1 MILSIKNSTSTIAPK
16 LTYDVLIENQPDGTV
31 KGTLLGLP
39 GYQGLGA
46 TKEEALEK
54 IIHIFQ
60 ERKPEIVTLEIEPPQ
75 TEHPWMK
82 FAGMHKDNPLFGEVL
97 EHIETER
104 CELDAEMEEHYQLL
118 DAEIDEYQERFIDR
132 DTAIL
137 IKLLEDD
144 EKSKKQIDT
153 EDQTQ

>member
-16 LTYDVLIENQPDGTV
+16 LTYDVLIENQTDGTF
-31 KGTLLGLP
+31 KATLLSLP
-39 GYQGLGA
+39 DCQSLGV
-46 TKEEALEK
+46 TKEEALNK
-54 IIHIFQ
+54 LIQLFQ
-60 ERKPEIVTLEIEPPQ
+60 ERKPEIVTLEIEAPQ

-82 FAGMHKDNPLFGEVL
+82 FSGMHKDNPLFGEVL

-104 CELDAEMEEHYQLL
+104 CELDAEMEEHYQRL